1 MPSNL
6 EIIKLKDLKLSARL
20 ISEQLRQGIHSGIRV
35 GVGSEFEQYRHY
47 RPGDDPNRI
56 DWKYFSRSGK
66 YMIKE
71 STTESHL
78 HIRLMLDLSGSMNY
92 TEEGVSRLE
101 YAKNLLASLAYL
113 AFLQGDSLSYF
124 TLSQGKI
131 EQKVGPS
138 PKSFQRI
145 LFSLEKEKAEG
156 SWPLNSIPEGFVQG
170 RNRELVIWVSDFL
183 QQDSEWAQLVKEFQH
198 PRKELILVQILGEQ
212 ELDFQ
217 MDGNFVFQ
225 DLETGKEFI
234 QDSKSVKA
242 EYNRRFQA
250 YLKQLDQE
258 FLSSQTHLIR
268 GSLKTPLAE
277 MARNILNQKRFG
289 I

>member
-6 EIIKLKDLKLSARL
+6 EIVKLKDLKLSARL

-35 GVGSEFEQYRHY
+35 GIGSEFEQYRHY
-47 RPGDDPNRI
+47 RPGDDPKRI

-78 HIRLMLDLSGSMNY
+78 HIRLILDLSGSMNY
-92 TEEGVSRLE
+92 EETGISRLE

-124 TLSQGKI
+124 TLSEGKI
-131 EQKVGPS
+131 EQKVAPS

-145 LFSLEKEKAEG
+145 LYSLEKEKAQG
-156 SWPLNSIPEGFVQG
+156 TWPLNPIQEGLLQG

-183 QQDSEWAQLVKEFQH
+183 QEDSEWENLIQAFKH

-212 ELDFQ
+212 EMDFQ
-217 MDGNFVFQ
+217 MDGNFVFR
-225 DLETGKEFI
+225 DLETGKEFV

-242 EYNRRFQA
+242 EYNRKFKA
-250 YLKQLDQE
+250 YLDRLDQN
-258 FLSSQTHLIR
+258 LQSDQTHLIR
-268 GSLKTPLAE
+268 GSLQTPLAE
-277 MARNILNQKRFG
+277 MARKILNQKRVA